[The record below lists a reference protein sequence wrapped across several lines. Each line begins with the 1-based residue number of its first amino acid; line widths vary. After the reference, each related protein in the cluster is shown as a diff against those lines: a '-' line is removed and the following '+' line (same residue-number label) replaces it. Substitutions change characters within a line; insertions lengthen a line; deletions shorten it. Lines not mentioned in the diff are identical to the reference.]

1 MGLNDVRMDGGD
13 GCGRRIHRE
22 FEVVLTPEEKLR
34 NAMRKR
40 RVGVRVYIITRG
52 GVQIEIY
59 VGHGQH

>member
-40 RVGVRVYIITRG
+40 RVGVRGLYNNKGRG
-52 GVQIEIY
+52 SN
-59 VGHGQH
+59 